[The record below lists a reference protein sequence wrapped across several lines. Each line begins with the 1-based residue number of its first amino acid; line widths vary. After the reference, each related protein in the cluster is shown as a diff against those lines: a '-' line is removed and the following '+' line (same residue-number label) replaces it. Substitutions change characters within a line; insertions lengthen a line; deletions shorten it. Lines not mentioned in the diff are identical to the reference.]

1 MNSKIIILSGKIHSG
16 KTTELME
23 WSGKNSD
30 CAGILAPV
38 IDGKRFLKL
47 LPSGDIFPLE
57 ALENGEKDILTCGK
71 YKFYETAFKKA
82 NEYICNIDILSYKTI
97 IIDEAGFLELNDSGL
112 NDSIDHLLVQI
123 KVKNP
128 ELRIIIVVR
137 DYLVEKIKKKYNIKE
152 CEVITKETL
161 EALK

>member
-23 WSGKNSD
+23 WSRENSD

-47 LPSGDIFPLE
+47 LPSGKIFPLE
-57 ALENGEKDILTCGK
+57 ALKNGEKDILICGK
-71 YKFYETAFKKA
+71 YKFYETAFKRA
-82 NEYICNIDILSYKTI
+82 NDYICDIDIKSFKTI
-97 IIDEAGFLELNDSGL
+97 IIDEAGYIELNDSGL
-112 NDSIDHLLVQI
+112 NYSIKHLLAQK

-128 ELRIIIVVR
+128 QLTIIIVVR
-137 DYLVEKIKKKYNIKE
+137 DYLVEKIKEKYNIKE
-152 CEVITKETL
+152 CEVITKEDL